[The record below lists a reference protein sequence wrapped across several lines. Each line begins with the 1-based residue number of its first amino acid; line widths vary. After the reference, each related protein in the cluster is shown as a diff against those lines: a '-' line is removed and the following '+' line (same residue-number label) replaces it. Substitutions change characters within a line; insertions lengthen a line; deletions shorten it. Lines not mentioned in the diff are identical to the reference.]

1 MAKLSLS
8 LGVKLYFISEFVQ
21 AAPPSVI
28 LFMKRHPKPAGIR
41 FISAVMQR
49 CQVTQQM
56 QETPSEMIRYGLVI
70 VVVVS
75 LVWACFLDSRAQ
87 RLVITPAFDLPL
99 LVLIYSPHSEYF
111 AVMLMGPPSTH

>member
-1 MAKLSLS
+1 
-8 LGVKLYFISEFVQ
+8 
-21 AAPPSVI
+21 
-28 LFMKRHPKPAGIR
+28 
-41 FISAVMQR
+41 
-49 CQVTQQM
+49 M

-75 LVWACFLDSRAQ
+75 LVWALFLDSRAQ
-87 RLVITPAFDLPL
+87 QLIITPGFDLPL

>member
-1 MAKLSLS
+1 
-8 LGVKLYFISEFVQ
+8 
-21 AAPPSVI
+21 
-28 LFMKRHPKPAGIR
+28 
-41 FISAVMQR
+41 MQR

-75 LVWACFLDSRAQ
+75 LVWALFLDSRAQ
-87 RLVITPAFDLPL
+87 QLIITPGFDLPL